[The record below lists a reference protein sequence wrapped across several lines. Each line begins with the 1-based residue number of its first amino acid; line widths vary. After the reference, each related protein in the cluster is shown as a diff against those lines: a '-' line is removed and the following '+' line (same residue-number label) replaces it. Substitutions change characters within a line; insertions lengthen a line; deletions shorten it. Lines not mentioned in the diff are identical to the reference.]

1 MIEVPDVKPPST
13 NGQPSEADA
22 DSPRQGGQPVHLLV
36 LTLYYAPDRTGIAP
50 LTAELCEYLAARG
63 HRVSVLTGFPH
74 YPQWRVPEQYRGKLW
89 TREALNG
96 VSVYRGYIYV
106 PSRRTAFRRIAYD
119 TSVAVSAGLW
129 ALFVRDIDLVMAIST
144 PLQLG
149 VAGDFISRL
158 RGVPFVFCIKDL
170 VPDLG
175 IALGLLR
182 NPYAVRAARIM
193 ERYVYRRA
201 DAIVAICDG
210 FVDNLKAKHVP
221 ESKIHLIPD
230 WVDTQ
235 FISPQA
241 GSGEFRKAHG
251 IAEESF
257 LVLHSGNMGAKQ
269 KLENLVEAAEILR
282 DERQVLFLLVG
293 DGSER
298 DRLQRYAAEKRLP
311 NVNFLPLQ
319 PRESM
324 PEMLAAADA
333 LVVNQSAALVGMV
346 IPSKL
351 LTYMAAGR
359 PVVAAV
365 NPDSEAASC
374 VRRSE
379 CGIVVPPE
387 QPQALAA
394 AIRNV
399 YSDRAWCLRMG
410 ASGRDYAEKRFAR
423 DLILPR
429 YEGLLS
435 RIARLRQGQAVE
447 SGGEAER

>member
-1 MIEVPDVKPPST
+1 M
-13 NGQPSEADA
+13 
-22 DSPRQGGQPVHLLV
+22 HLLV
-36 LTLYYAPDRTGIAP
+36 LTLYYAPDCTGIAP

-74 YPQWRVPEQYRGKLW
+74 YPQWRVPEQYRWKLW
-89 TREALNG
+89 ARETLNG

-129 ALFVRDIDLVMAIST
+129 GLFVRDIDLVMAIST

-182 NPYAVRAARIM
+182 NPYAIRAARIM

-221 ESKIHLIPD
+221 ESKLHLIPD

-235 FISPQA
+235 FMSPQA
-241 GSGEFRKAHG
+241 HGGEFRKAHG

-257 LVLHSGNMGAKQ
+257 LVLHSGNMGVKQ
-269 KLENLVEAAEILR
+269 KLENLVDAAEMLH
-282 DERQVLFLLVG
+282 DERPLLFLLVG
-293 DGSER
+293 DGSEQ
-298 DRLQRYAAEKRLP
+298 DRLHRYAAEKRLSSLK
-311 NVNFLPLQ
+311 FLPLQ
-319 PRESM
+319 PRESL

-333 LVVNQSAALVGMV
+333 LVLNQSAALVDMV

-365 NPDSEAASC
+365 NADSEAASC
-374 VRRSE
+374 IRRSE

-394 AIRNV
+394 AIRKL
-399 YSDRAWCLRMG
+399 YSDRAWRLRTG
-410 ASGRDYAEKRFAR
+410 AKGRDYAEKHFAR
-423 DLILPR
+423 DFILPR
-429 YEGLLS
+429 YESLLS
-435 RIARLRQGQAVE
+435 SIAGLRRGQAVK
-447 SGGEAER
+447 SAVEAKR